1 MIQMI
6 PKRCWQR
13 FECLGYSEVFR
24 IILRAKLLQCQG
36 VRSSGP
42 WLYWLELDAWMVV
55 HQGWEGLANLKSV
68 DQHQNCGTFG
78 SWAMGAR
85 LATSLK
91 NEKLRISWSAIR
103 EGPILGMEDVGEG
116 LRNQSLWAF
125 GKRDRRWL
133 QLPGVKIQIEVTQF
147 HLLHVQNDL
156 KLNHYPPKSFSS
168 CVFVAPGTPRIRTA
182 QIPVES
188 ITRPASLKLVID
200 LCRLVWDPS
209 LRITWQNSTLTLRNT
224 WKASIRHRHE
234 WKGGRWLDYWNF
246 NYFL

>member
-1 MIQMI
+1 MTSTTR
-6 PKRCWQR
+6 KQR
-13 FECLGYSEVFR
+13 
-24 IILRAKLLQCQG
+24 QG

-85 LATSLK
+85 PATSLK

-116 LRNQSLWAF
+116 LKIKVYGPLEEEIGDGCSF
-125 GKRDRRWL
+125 
-133 QLPGVKIQIEVTQF
+133 PGLRFFANWSTVTHF

-156 KLNHYPPKSFSS
+156 KLNCYPPKKFLLILVFSLHQ
-168 CVFVAPGTPRIRTA
+168 VRQG
-182 QIPVES
+182 
-188 ITRPASLKLVID
+188 
-200 LCRLVWDPS
+200 
-209 LRITWQNSTLTLRNT
+209 
-224 WKASIRHRHE
+224 
-234 WKGGRWLDYWNF
+234 
-246 NYFL
+246 